1 MSSPLD
7 TASPRAAE
15 HNQLWSAEDDEYD
28 VDENSELN
36 RGNHNGDNGQSHY
49 PRTSNGVDRNG
60 DRGENGH
67 HVQDE
72 DGDIDDEKSFKYYK
86 ELPDHT
92 KLYDAKKRSPGFR
105 AIGGGL
111 VLLAGLGYLIAY
123 LCTSVSSHVYA
134 CHRLSTHSNG
144 LTDE

>member
-7 TASPRAAE
+7 SASPRATQ
-15 HNQLWSAEDDEYD
+15 HNRLWSAEDDEYD

-36 RGNHNGDNGQSHY
+36 RGNHSHNNINSQQSPY
-49 PRTSNGVDRNG
+49 SRASNGLDRNG
-60 DRGENGH
+60 DGGENGH

-134 CHRLSTHSNG
+134 CHRSC